1 MTALKLKIQI
11 TCGAEIAMG
20 PGKADL
26 LDAIAR
32 EGSISGAGRLLGMSY
47 RRAWQLVDV
56 MNRCWNEPL
65 VITSRQRAR
74 RRRARHPVRNRR
86 AGALPRVAGQ
96 GGHRRARPRFR
107 RAFRRTAQRAQS
119 HSEGLKRAAAGLVRH
134 GKVGAGGEGG
144 SDSAPRKATSTA
156 MSADVTGR
164 RWRRMTSSIVPALP
178 SCHHGPVSSTLRS
191 DGVRNRARSS
201 ARPVASNSP

>member
-65 VITSRQRAR
+65 VITSPGSAHGGGARVTPFGTEVLAHYRALQATLDES
-74 RRRARHPVRNRR
+74 ARSPDF
-86 AGALPRVAGQ
+86 AALSAALR
-96 GGHRRARPRFR
+96 
-107 RAFRRTAQRAQS
+107 
-119 HSEGLKRAAAGLVRH
+119 SE
-134 GKVGAGGEGG
+134 
-144 SDSAPRKATSTA
+144 PKATQKE
-156 MSADVTGR
+156 
-164 RWRRMTSSIVPALP
+164 
-178 SCHHGPVSSTLRS
+178 
-191 DGVRNRARSS
+191 
-201 ARPVASNSP
+201 

>member
-65 VITSRQRAR
+65 VITSPAARTAAARASPR
-74 RRRARHPVRNRR
+74 SEPTCWRITASCRPGWTPARAAPIS
-86 AGALPRVAGQ
+86 
-96 GGHRRARPRFR
+96 PRFPPHC
-107 RAFRRTAQRAQS
+107 AASPKPLRRT
-119 HSEGLKRAAAGLVRH
+119 
-134 GKVGAGGEGG
+134 
-144 SDSAPRKATSTA
+144 KAR
-156 MSADVTGR
+156 GR
-164 RWRRMTSSIVPALP
+164 RPCPAWQGRR
-178 SCHHGPVSSTLRS
+178 GW
-191 DGVRNRARSS
+191 
-201 ARPVASNSP
+201 